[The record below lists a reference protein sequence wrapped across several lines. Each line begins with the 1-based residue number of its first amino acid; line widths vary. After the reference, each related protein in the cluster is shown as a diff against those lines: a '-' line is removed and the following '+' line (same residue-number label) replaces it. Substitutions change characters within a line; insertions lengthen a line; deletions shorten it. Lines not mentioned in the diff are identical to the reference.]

1 MLSIYQKGQPMK
13 TQRIQ
18 SYSPIRFTG
27 LIKGTKTVPANIM
40 NNPTKEALKE
50 SEARRQKQIE
60 DLGLVVIKEVKL
72 SMKHKIETPIK
83 SFINIAQ
90 KENNG

>member
-18 SYSPIRFTG
+18 SHSPIRFTG
-27 LIKGTKTVPANIM
+27 LIKSTKTVPANIM
-40 NNPTKEALKE
+40 INPTKEALKE
-50 SEARRQKQIE
+50 SEARWQKQLE

-72 SMKHKIETPIK
+72 SIKQNLETPIK
-83 SFINIAQ
+83 SFIKDIK
-90 KENNG
+90 KEN